1 MSGVFSYE
9 VEIRGTNG
17 RSESKPPRVAVQ
29 PMGEA
34 DGPRLQSEILSFT
47 SHLEHP
53 LQNYRVR
60 QTIRSGKDTRIR
72 IHLIDAVEATGQTR
86 QSPRLVRFRRSN
98 AR

>member
-34 DGPRLQSEILSFT
+34 EGPKLRSEILSFT

-53 LQNYRVR
+53 LQNCGVR
-60 QTIRSGKDTRIR
+60 QTRRPGN
-72 IHLIDAVEATGQTR
+72 DA
-86 QSPRLVRFRRSN
+86 
-98 AR
+98 